1 MHTQGR
7 ELILAGYPPS
17 FELNLFRSSGRVNLI
32 LGWFGVMSET
42 VDSQIRQALW
52 KYAEGKIS
60 LDDFR
65 AWFVPISWNIE
76 ESHEPQA
83 IQLTHQ
89 IDGILAEASSADW
102 SESDIY
108 EELSR
113 LFLASPLAARNQA
126 GANVRTTKQKI

>member
-1 MHTQGR
+1 
-7 ELILAGYPPS
+7 
-17 FELNLFRSSGRVNLI
+17 
-32 LGWFGVMSET
+32 MSET
-42 VDSQIRQALW
+42 VDSQIRKALW
-52 KYAEGKIS
+52 KYIEGKIS
-60 LDDFR
+60 LDDFH

-83 IQLTHQ
+83 IQLAHE

-113 LFLASPLAARNQA
+113 LFLASPLAE
-126 GANVRTTKQKI
+126 NVYGDPSPFPVSQSQSSAAKVCVAA